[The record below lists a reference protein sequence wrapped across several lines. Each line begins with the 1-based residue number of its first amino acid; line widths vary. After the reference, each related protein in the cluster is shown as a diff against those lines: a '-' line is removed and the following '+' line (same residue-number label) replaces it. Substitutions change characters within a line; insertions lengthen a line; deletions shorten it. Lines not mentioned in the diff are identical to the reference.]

1 MAMYENEGFC
11 PNNSFLHYQME
22 KKEDVPVIWERTR
35 EILGDRTGYMVYT
48 EAGCSYYG
56 WCYVV
61 DCLVGS
67 TSTLGVEVACK
78 LETMIPNCK
87 YAETGRKIL
96 VTDVI
101 NPFQIPGLN
110 RGYVNNAEKFVG
122 SDKLYVL
129 EDKRYVVGITDEG
142 EAVHLYFF
150 KKVSE

>member
-11 PNNSFLHYQME
+11 PNNSFLRYQLE
-22 KKEDVPVIWERTR
+22 NYENVPEFWERTR

-48 EAGCSYYG
+48 ENGCSNND

-67 TSTLGVEVACK
+67 TTTLGVEVACK
-78 LETMIPNCK
+78 LEAMIPDCVYGK
-87 YAETGRKIL
+87 TGRKIL

-101 NPFQIPGLN
+101 SHFQIPGLN
-110 RGYVNNAEKFVG
+110 RKAEKFSG
-122 SDKLYVL
+122 SDHMYVL
-129 EDKRYVVGITDEG
+129 EDNRYVVGITEEG

-150 KKVSE
+150 KKAQE